1 MRDDLALFTTLAH
14 EGYPGHM
21 YQTQYFAA
29 TNPDWIRYI
38 LAPGGYVEGWAS
50 YVEVLSYNYAQTGN
64 DALNKMYAAN
74 YATVLCLYAKG
85 DIGVN
90 YYGWSEDDVYRFI
103 SQYGFDDKSVAH
115 EMYYAFVSD
124 PGNYCKYVLGML
136 GFEQLKTKAQSEL
149 SDKFNLK
156 NFHQYILDMGPVQ
169 FDILFNNLD
178 AWIKKEK

>member
-1 MRDDLALFTTLAH
+1 MRGINSVPMKGSRKTVSTINPTAAEITIQRCPIRLRNKLL
-14 EGYPGHM
+14 YP
-21 YQTQYFAA
+21 
-29 TNPDWIRYI
+29 NNWIS
-38 LAPGGYVEGWAS
+38 LPAS
-50 YVEVLSYNYAQTGN
+50 LH
-64 DALNKMYAAN
+64 
-74 YATVLCLYAKG
+74 
-85 DIGVN
+85 
-90 YYGWSEDDVYRFI
+90 
-103 SQYGFDDKSVAH
+103 DKSVAH

>member
-1 MRDDLALFTTLAH
+1 MLF
-14 EGYPGHM
+14 
-21 YQTQYFAA
+21 FFF
-29 TNPDWIRYI
+29 NPCIK
-38 LAPGGYVEGWAS
+38 V
-50 YVEVLSYNYAQTGN
+50 
-64 DALNKMYAAN
+64 
-74 YATVLCLYAKG
+74 
-85 DIGVN
+85 VN

-156 NFHQYILDMGPVQ
+156 NFHQYILDMVQ
-169 FDILFNNLD
+169 AAI
-178 AWIKKEK
+178 IREEVYK

>member
-1 MRDDLALFTTLAH
+1 
-14 EGYPGHM
+14 
-21 YQTQYFAA
+21 
-29 TNPDWIRYI
+29 
-38 LAPGGYVEGWAS
+38 
-50 YVEVLSYNYAQTGN
+50 
-64 DALNKMYAAN
+64 
-74 YATVLCLYAKG
+74 
-85 DIGVN
+85 
-90 YYGWSEDDVYRFI
+90 SEDDVYKYI